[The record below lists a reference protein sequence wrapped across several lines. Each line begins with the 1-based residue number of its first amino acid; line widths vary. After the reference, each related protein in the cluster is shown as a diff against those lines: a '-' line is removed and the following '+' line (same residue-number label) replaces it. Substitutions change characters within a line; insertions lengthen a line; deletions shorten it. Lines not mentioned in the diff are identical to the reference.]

1 MRPVRA
7 IVLAAGQG
15 KRMKSA
21 KPKVLHEVMGKA
33 ILSRVIDA
41 VSAVGLEHLHLVVGH
56 SAEVVTDFVEKNPP
70 AAPFSTHL
78 QSPQLGTG
86 HAVMQVAPALKD
98 FEGTLIITV
107 GDAPV
112 LQGDTL
118 VKLLEAHR
126 QAKSVVTVLSTVV
139 PDAKNYGRM
148 VRDQNGKVRG
158 IVEDK
163 DASPGEK
170 LINEINTG
178 IYCIEWPAAEAGLS
192 SLSCDNKQKEYYL
205 TDLVAWAYHQ
215 KHNTETMVLT
225 DFREVCGINSRVELA
240 EATVHLRDI
249 TATRLMLESG
259 VTIVDPSS
267 TYISPEVKIGEETVV
282 LPGCYLIGDIEIGSN
297 CHIGPFTVM
306 KGKVKVGNGTS
317 VVNSHMND
325 SVVGDSVKV
334 GPFAHMREGNVV
346 GDGSKVGNFVEL
358 KKAQVGNKSNVSHL
372 SYVGDATLGNN
383 VNIGAGTITA
393 NYDHLTK
400 KKARTVIKD
409 GASTGSNSVLV
420 APVELGVEAVVAAG
434 SVITKEVLDGALAI
448 ARGKQVNFE
457 GWSEKRKKGAT
468 VKEAP
473 ALT

>member
-33 ILSRVIDA
+33 ILSRVMDA
-41 VSAVGLEHLHLVVGH
+41 VGAVGLEHLHLVVGH
-56 SAEVVTDFVEKNPP
+56 AAEVVTEFVEKNPP
-70 AAPFSTHL
+70 ACPFSTHL

-98 FEGTLIITV
+98 FAGTLIITV

-118 VKLLEAHR
+118 VKLLETHR
-126 QAKSVVTVLSTVV
+126 QSKSVVTVLSTVV

-148 VRDQNGKVRG
+148 VRDQEGRVRG

-178 IYCIEWPAAEAGLS
+178 IYCIEWPAAEGGLS

-249 TATRLMLESG
+249 SATRLMLESG
-259 VTIVDPSS
+259 VTIIDPSS
-267 TYISPEVKIGEETVV
+267 TWISPEVKIGEETTV
-282 LPGCYLIGDIEIGSN
+282 LPGCYLIGNIEIGSN
-297 CHIGPFTVM
+297 CNIGPYTVM
-306 KGKVKVGNGTS
+306 KGNVKVGNGTS
-317 VVNSHMND
+317 VINSHMND
-325 SVVGDSVKV
+325 STIGDGAKV

-346 GDGSKVGNFVEL
+346 GNGSKVGNFVEL

-372 SYVGDATLGNN
+372 SYVGDATLGDN

-420 APVELGVEAVVAAG
+420 APVQLGVEAVVAAG
-434 SVITKEVLDGALAI
+434 SVINKEVPDGALAI
-448 ARGKQVNFE
+448 ARGKQTNFE
-457 GWSEKRKKGAT
+457 GWSDKRKKGAAT
-468 VKEAP
+468 
-473 ALT
+473 